1 MTDLKNVFR
10 EYKARKVAS
19 QSKRREFIVRVGS
32 AGLGLG
38 AGAILAGCGGGG
50 NGFGGNN
57 GSANASGG
65 SGPISE
71 SEVKAAFID
80 IQKDENDHVT
90 YLINAIT
97 GAAGASA
104 VRPRPTFDFNL
115 LKASSTFGSGG
126 SVDEATFW
134 KLSDALENTGPGAY
148 LYAVPYI
155 TLGLATVQA
164 AASIAIVEGRHA
176 GFLNILTGKN
186 VVLTSPNT
194 TPADSAP
201 PSPDTV
207 DPAGFTFSQ
216 EVPQAPSQ
224 VASRALPFLKS
235 ATGSIQPGNAPTG
248 PNTGTGITYLN
259 GGPGIPMDNF
269 SDTAA
274 PFSSNVNV
282 NILNYALLLEYLE
295 RDFYNINVNALYG
308 GLPAYSVTG
317 QNS

>member
-1 MTDLKNVFR
+1 MTDLRKVLS
-10 EYKARKVAS
+10 EYKARKAES
-19 QSKRREFIVRVGS
+19 QSKRREFIVRIGS

-50 NGFGGNN
+50 GGFGGPAN
-57 GSANASGG
+57 GSSG
-65 SGPISE
+65 SAPISE
-71 SEVKAAFID
+71 AEVRAAFLD

-97 GAAGASA
+97 GAAGAAA
-104 VRPRPTFDFNL
+104 VRPRPTFDKNL
-115 LKASSTFGSGG
+115 LTASTTFGSGG
-126 SVDEATFW
+126 SVDEQTLW

-155 TLGLATVQA
+155 NAGLPTVQA

-186 VVLTSPNT
+186 AVLTSPNT
-194 TPADSAP
+194 TPPDSQP
-201 PSPDTV
+201 PNPDTV
-207 DPAGFTFSQ
+207 DPTGFTLSQ
-216 EVPQAPSQ
+216 EIPQAPSQ
-224 VASRALPFLKS
+224 VAGRALPFLKS

-259 GGPGIPMDNF
+259 GGPGFPTDTF

-274 PFSSNVNV
+274 PFSSNMTVNV
-282 NILNYALLLEYLE
+282 LNYALFLEYLE

-308 GLPAYSVTG
+308 GLPAYSVIG